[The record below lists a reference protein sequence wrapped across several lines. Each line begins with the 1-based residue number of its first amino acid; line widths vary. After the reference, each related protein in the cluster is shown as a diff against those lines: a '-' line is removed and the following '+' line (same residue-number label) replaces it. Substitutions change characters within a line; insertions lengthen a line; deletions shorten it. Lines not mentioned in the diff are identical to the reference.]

1 MNKNIL
7 ALLSVGLFVS
17 ILVMKIFVLDLHTAS
32 GSSMAPVIQQDDK
45 LYGVTLFNPKRD
57 EISTW
62 NCLECGNAH
71 IVKFTLAI
79 PGDHLLI
86 KGEDIYVNGKLSEA
100 KGTAF
105 DQYDM
110 ILGDDQYFLIGL
122 NTNHSTDSRK
132 LGTFSKKD
140 HISRAIH
147 LKKTTTPSTLVASSD
162 GW

>member
-1 MNKNIL
+1 VNKNIF
-7 ALLSVGLFVS
+7 AILSVSLFV
-17 ILVMKIFVLDLHTAS
+17 LVLVIKMFVLDLHTAS
-32 GSSMAPVIQQDDK
+32 GRSMSPVIQQGEK
-45 LYGVTLFNPKRD
+45 LYGVTIFNPKRD

-71 IVKFTLAI
+71 IIKFTLAI

-100 KGTAF
+100 KGNAF

-110 ILGDDQYFLIGL
+110 ILGEDQYFLIGL

-140 HISRAIH
+140 HISRVIDF
-147 LKKTTTPSTLVASSD
+147 KKNSTPSTLVASSD